1 MSDAPLIAGVELG
14 GTKCIAVVA
23 RGTEIL
29 RERRLPTTDPAST
42 LAGLSEALAEWQAEL
57 PFTALGIGT
66 FGPARVSP
74 DAPDYGRILPTPKPG
89 WTGARVLD
97 HFTDRF
103 AVPMAFDTDVGAAA
117 LAEGRWGRARGCSTH
132 AYVTVG
138 TGIGIGIV
146 ANGRVLH
153 GALHPEAGHLRVRRR
168 RDDAFPGICPFHG
181 DCLEGLAAGP
191 AIAARIGGDA
201 THIADDHPV
210 WSDVGAELGELMAT
224 LILTVSPECIV
235 IGGGVGGGRP
245 ALLDRI
251 RDATAG
257 ALAGYVP
264 GADRDALE
272 TLIGPPGL
280 EARAGPMGALALA
293 LSALD

>member
-1 MSDAPLIAGVELG
+1 MTDAPFLAGVELG

-29 RERRLPTTDPAST
+29 RERRLPTTDPETT
-42 LAGLSEALAEWQAEL
+42 LAGMSDALAEWQAEL
-57 PFTALGIGT
+57 PFMALGVGT

-74 DAPDYGRILPTPKPG
+74 AAPDYGRILPTPKPG

-97 HFTDRF
+97 HFADRF

-132 AYVTVG
+132 AYVTIG

-146 ANGRVLH
+146 AEGRVLH

-168 RDDAFPGICPFHG
+168 ADDAFPGICPFHG
-181 DCLEGLAAGP
+181 DCLEGLASGP

-201 THIADDHPV
+201 AHSADDHPV
-210 WSDVGAELGELMAT
+210 WADVGAELGELMAT

-235 IGGGVGGGRP
+235 IGGGVGGARP

-251 RDATAG
+251 RDATAR
-257 ALAGYVP
+257 ALGGYVP
-264 GADRDALE
+264 GADRAALQ

-293 LSALD
+293 LTALD

>member
-1 MSDAPLIAGVELG
+1 MTDAPLLAGVELG

-29 RERRLPTTDPAST
+29 REHRLPTTDPAST
-42 LAGLSEALAEWQAEL
+42 LTGLSEALAEWQAEL

-66 FGPARVSP
+66 FGPTRVSP
-74 DAPDYGRILPTPKPG
+74 DAPDYGQILPTPKPG

-97 HFTDRF
+97 HFADRF

-146 ANGRVLH
+146 ANGQVLH

-168 RDDAFPGICPFHG
+168 RDDAFAGVCPFHG
-181 DCLEGLAAGP
+181 DCLEGLASGP

-264 GADRDALE
+264 GADRAALE

>member
-1 MSDAPLIAGVELG
+1 MSDAPLLAGVELG

-29 RERRLPTTDPAST
+29 CERRLPTTDPATT

-57 PFTALGIGT
+57 LFTALGIGT

-74 DAPDYGRILPTPKPG
+74 DAPDYGQILPTPKPG

-97 HFTDRF
+97 HFADRF

-117 LAEGRWGRARGCSTH
+117 LAEGRWGRARGCSTN

-168 RDDAFPGICPFHG
+168 RDDAFAGVCPFHG
-181 DCLEGLAAGP
+181 DCLEGLASGP

-210 WSDVGAELGELMAT
+210 WSDVGAELGGLMAT

-245 ALLDRI
+245 ALLDRV
-251 RDATAG
+251 RDATAA

-264 GADRDALE
+264 GADRAALE

-293 LSALD
+293 LTALG

>member
-1 MSDAPLIAGVELG
+1 MSDAPLLAGVELG

-29 RERRLPTTDPAST
+29 CERRLPTTDPATT

-57 PFTALGIGT
+57 LFTALGIGT

-74 DAPDYGRILPTPKPG
+74 DAPDYGQILPTPKPG

-97 HFTDRF
+97 HFADRF

-168 RDDAFPGICPFHG
+168 RDDAFAGVCPFHG
-181 DCLEGLAAGP
+181 DCLEGLASGP

-245 ALLDRI
+245 ALLDRV
-251 RDATAG
+251 RDATAA

-264 GADRDALE
+264 GADRAALE

-293 LSALD
+293 LTALG